1 MFGAMS
7 RGYLSIGYLIYFI
20 QQMFIA
26 VLSEDLLGSFAGVG
40 VEGITDFFFFK
51 EREHTS
57 NK

>member
-40 VEGITDFFFFK
+40 VEGITDFFFLGK
-51 EREHTS
+51 E
-57 NK
+57 NIQ